1 MGMNTDFIKEL
12 KFDDKGLIP
21 AIAQDYLTGE
31 VLMCAYMNE
40 ESIRLTL
47 ETGHA
52 TYFSRSRQELWE
64 KGAHSGHLQ
73 HVKEILVDCDADAL
87 VIKIDQVGSACHTGA
102 RSCFFRKVENGSL
115 KETETGLH
123 QLSGMLYEEVDVA
136 KERQKSPQEGSYTN
150 FLLDEGVDKIAKKV
164 GEEASEVII
173 AAKNHS
179 KEEMKY
185 EVADLMY
192 HLSVLLV
199 EQGMEW
205 DDIFAELAH
214 RRGKKKSEY

>member
-1 MGMNTDFIKEL
+1 MSRQTDFIKDL

-87 VIKIDQVGSACHTGA
+87 VIKIDQIGAACHTGN
-102 RSCFFRKVENGSL
+102 RSCFFRRAEDGNL
-115 KETETGLH
+115 KEIQTGQHRLN
-123 QLSGMLYEEVDVA
+123 GMLYEEVDVA
-136 KERQKSPQEGSYTN
+136 KERQSNPKEGSYTN

-164 GEEASEVII
+164 GEEAAEVII

-179 KEEMKY
+179 KDEMTY

-214 RRGKKKSEY
+214 RRGKTKSEY